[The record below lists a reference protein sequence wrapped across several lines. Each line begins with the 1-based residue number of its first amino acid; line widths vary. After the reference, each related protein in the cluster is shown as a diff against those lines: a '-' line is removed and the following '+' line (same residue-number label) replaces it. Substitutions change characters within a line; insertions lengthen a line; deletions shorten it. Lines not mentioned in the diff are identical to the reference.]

1 MLKEAGQGGVEGA
14 VARPEAGEGQDAL
27 AAQLLHQAALG
38 EDDAEH
44 VAIGRQSNE
53 HAQGALGGAAKDIAE
68 ERGSDEAAGSDDLVL
83 GHRGEVGNVDKHV
96 EHRYDTDSQRRRD
109 AQGAY
114 GVFSLT

>member
-1 MLKEAGQGGVEGA
+1 MLKETGQRGVEGP
-14 VARPEAGEGQDAL
+14 VARPEAREGQDAL

-53 HAQGALGGAAKDIAE
+53 HAQGALGGAAKDVSE
-68 ERGSDEAAGSDDLVL
+68 QRGGNEAAGGDDLVL

-96 EHRYDTDSQRRRD
+96 EHRYDADSQRRGD

-114 GVFSLT
+114 GVSRFA